1 MKPVSLDTAHVLICR
16 TDNIGDVVL
25 TLPLA
30 GFLKQRYPS
39 ITIGFLCRAYAAPM
53 VRYCSALDY
62 VVELEQLDDPVAQL
76 AGSGVDIIIFS
87 KPDKKLAAAAKKA
100 GIAERV
106 GTSHRWFN
114 WLYCN
119 RLAHF
124 SRVKSELHEAQLNFE
139 LLRPLGIH
147 HIPPLADI
155 PPLYCLD
162 APNYDG
168 RIRLPRDQFNLVL
181 HPKSNGNGREWPI
194 AHYAELARLLRKHD
208 DIKLW
213 VTGSGKE
220 GQWLEQH
227 AADLLQISNVNNVCG
242 KFALDELTAF
252 INAAGGL
259 IASGTGPLH
268 ISAALGK
275 PTLGLFPPMRPI
287 HPARWGALG
296 AKAQVLCQEKL
307 CGGCKNPATCACMQN
322 IFPMQVADIVL
333 QWQRDA
339 QAADVVPVSRR

>member
-1 MKPVSLDTAHVLICR
+1 MKPVNLDKAHVLICR

-30 GFLKQRYPS
+30 GYLKQRFPA
-39 ITIGFLCRAYAAPM
+39 IKIGFLCRSYAAPM

-62 VVELEQLDDPVAQL
+62 VVELEQLDAPVPLL
-76 AGSGVDIIIFS
+76 AGSGVDTIIFA
-87 KPDKKLAAAAKKA
+87 KPDKKLASAAKKA
-100 GIAERV
+100 RIANRV
-106 GTSHRWFN
+106 GTSHRLFH

-124 SRVKSELHEAQLNFE
+124 SRVKSDLHEAQLNFE
-139 LLRPLGIH
+139 LLRPLGID
-147 HIPPLADI
+147 HIPPLNEI
-155 PPLYCLD
+155 PALYHLN

-168 RIRLPRDQFNLVL
+168 RIRLPRDRFNLVL

-194 AHYAELARLLRKHD
+194 AHYTELARLLQNHD
-208 DIKLW
+208 GIRCW
-213 VTGSGKE
+213 ITGSEKE
-220 GQWLEQH
+220 GQWIAQH
-227 AADLLQISNVNNVCG
+227 AADLVQMPNVTNVCG

-252 INAAGGL
+252 INASGGL

-287 HPARWGALG
+287 HPARWGPLG
-296 AKAQVLCQEKL
+296 AKAQVLCQEKS
-307 CGGCKNPATCACMQN
+307 CAGCKDAATCACMQN
-322 IFPMQVADIVL
+322 ILPSQVAEVVL
-333 QWQRDA
+333 RWQQDA
-339 QAADVVPVSRR
+339 QAADMLPI